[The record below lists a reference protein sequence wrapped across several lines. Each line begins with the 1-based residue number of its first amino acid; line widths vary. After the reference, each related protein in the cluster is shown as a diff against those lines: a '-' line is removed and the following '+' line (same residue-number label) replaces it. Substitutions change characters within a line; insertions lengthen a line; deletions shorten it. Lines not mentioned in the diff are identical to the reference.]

1 MCNEYIELINKEFK
15 VSDSA
20 KLLFSKIMGSQPDQ
34 HDEILK
40 DMDMLIKDTGLG
52 YALIALFR
60 QQVKCGFVMADP
72 LLFQDKNQKTFYDQD
87 TNITFRIQWNPFRE
101 RRHDHA
107 QLMEMGIVA
116 KNIDTD
122 KLINRDKNGKACYLC
137 ETNIDVQN
145 PKEILYSIN
154 LAAESFNIGANF
166 AFITN
171 NHFTVIN
178 AEHRPQQYRGNII
191 AALNDFVDKSDGY
204 FRAIY
209 NGLAGASIKEH
220 EHLQIMPY
228 EFPIEKIN
236 IGNMDIVYKNDNI
249 TVLRPKYYLPVLIV
263 NGTCKDNINIAVD
276 RIIDG
281 WLTLDSQFHSINIIA
296 TKSADKN
303 TFRTFV
309 ILRDKRRLKGK
320 LKRGAMAAFETGGN
334 IVLSCRSRVDGE
346 DKVDEKHTYDNANLE
361 IIKQMLKDIAP
372 DERNCSRLID
382 SLTSI

>member
-1 MCNEYIELINKEFK
+1 MCNEYIESINREFK

-20 KLLFSKIMGSQPDQ
+20 KLLFGKIMESQSQ
-34 HDEILK
+34 QRDEILK
-40 DMDMLIKDTGLG
+40 DMDMLVKDAGLS
-52 YALIALFR
+52 YALTALFR

-72 LLFQDKNQKTFYDQD
+72 LLFQNNNQKTFYDQD
-87 TNITFRIQWNPFRE
+87 TNITFRLQWNPFRE

-107 QLMEMGIVA
+107 QLTEMGIIANNVDA
-116 KNIDTD
+116 D
-122 KLINRDKNGKACYLC
+122 KLVNKDKNGKACYLC
-137 ETNIDVQN
+137 ETNIELQN
-145 PKEILYSIN
+145 PKEILYPIN
-154 LAAESFNIGANF
+154 LATESFNIGANF

-178 AEHRPQQYRGNII
+178 TKHRPQQYRNKII
-191 AALNDFVDKSDGY
+191 EALNDFVDKADGY

-220 EHLQIMPY
+220 EHLQITPD
-228 EFPIEKIN
+228 EFPIEKVN
-236 IGNMDIVYKNDNI
+236 VGSMDIVYKDGST

-263 NGTCKDNINIAVD
+263 DGKCKDNINIAVH

-296 TKSADKN
+296 TKSAGKE

-309 ILRDKRRLKGK
+309 ILRDKRKLKGK
-320 LKRGAMAAFETGGN
+320 WKRGAMAAFETGGN
-334 IVLSCRSRVDGE
+334 IVLSCRSRVDGK
-346 DKVDEKHTYDNANLE
+346 DKVDEKHSYDNANLE

-372 DERNCSRLID
+372 DEKSCSRLIA
-382 SLTSI
+382 SLTSF